1 MLIRP
6 TTPTC
11 FLPSAFVCSEFYND
25 ILSFYFQII
34 SFIFH
39 SIQQLENRGKMLFL
53 GDTDK
58 SCQAIIG
65 LQGVILEANEQ
76 IRIFQRLFVGVTVQ
90 VREHRL

>member
-1 MLIRP
+1 
-6 TTPTC
+6 
-11 FLPSAFVCSEFYND
+11 
-25 ILSFYFQII
+25 
-34 SFIFH
+34 
-39 SIQQLENRGKMLFL
+39 MLFL